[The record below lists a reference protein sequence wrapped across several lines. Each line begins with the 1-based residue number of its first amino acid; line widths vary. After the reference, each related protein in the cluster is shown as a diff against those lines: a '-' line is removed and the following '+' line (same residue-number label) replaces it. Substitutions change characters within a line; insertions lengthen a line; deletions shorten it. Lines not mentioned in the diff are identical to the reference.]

1 MRSLLLVLLVAGI
14 AAGRQSFDLAVYGGT
29 AGGVAT
35 AVAGARN
42 GLKTVLLNPGKHIGG
57 MVSGG
62 LSGTDVGRAE
72 VIGGM
77 ALEFYWRAG
86 QYYELDRHMQEI
98 AWMPEPKVAET
109 IMRSMLKDAGVT
121 LIEEYRLRERAG
133 VRKEGPRIIEIT
145 AENGSTIRAKVFADC
160 SYEGDL
166 MTQAKVSYTFGR
178 ESTVQYGE
186 SLAGVR
192 AVTPIHQFAV
202 DIPARGDDG
211 KLLPEISA
219 VPRGKAGSADKRIQ
233 AYNFRVIATDR
244 PDNRVPWP
252 KPENYDPKRYE
263 LLARYLTAMTQLLGS
278 PLTLN
283 EVGLIRVIPNGKVD
297 LNNRGGFSTD
307 YIGKNYG
314 YPDGSYAE
322 RARIWRDHENYQK
335 GFYYFLATDPRVP
348 KPLQEEVRRYGLA
361 KDEFADTGYWPNQLY
376 IREGRRMVGDFVVT
390 QKDLQTERTKP
401 DVIGMGSYNSDS
413 HNVQRFVNEKGFVE
427 NEGDVEVPVQP
438 YQIPFRVLLPKKNE
452 AANLLVPVCFSAS
465 HVAYSSLRM
474 EPQYMILGHAAGV
487 AAALAVRNGSAVQ
500 DVDVPALQKQLLAE
514 GAVFEFGVESQR
526 KALAAIRRM
535 FQSDRQPRSPWSRPG
550 VKTVAR
556 TSKAL
561 ARPSG
566 EPQTGLW

>member
-1 MRSLLLVLLVAGI
+1 MRSVLLAVLLVAGT

-29 AGGVAT
+29 AGGVAA

-42 GLKTVLLNPGKHIGG
+42 GLKTVLLNPGEHIGG

-62 LSGTDVGRAE
+62 LSGTDVGRRE

-98 AWMPEPKVAET
+98 AWMPEPKAAEA
-109 IMRSMLKDAGVT
+109 IMRRMLKEAGVT
-121 LIEEYRLRERAG
+121 LIEAYRLRERAG
-133 VRKEGPRIIEIT
+133 VRKEGTRIIEIT

-166 MTQAKVSYTFGR
+166 MAQAKVSYTFGR
-178 ESTVQYGE
+178 ESALQYGE

-202 DIPARGDDG
+202 DIPARDDDG
-211 KLLPEISA
+211 RLLPEISA

-244 PDNRVPWP
+244 PDNRIPWP
-252 KPENYDPKRYE
+252 RPGNYDPRRYE

-283 EVGLIRVIPNGKVD
+283 EVGLMRVIPNGKVD

-348 KPLQEEVRRYGLA
+348 KPLQEEVWRYGLA
-361 KDEFADTGYWPNQLY
+361 KDEFIDTGHWPNQLY
-376 IREGRRMVGDFVVT
+376 IREGRRMIGDFVVT
-390 QKDLQTERTKP
+390 QQDLQTKRTKP

-438 YQIPFRVLLPKKNE
+438 YQIPFRVLLPPKSE
-452 AANLLVPVCFSAS
+452 VANLLVPVCFSAS

-514 GAVFEFGVESQR
+514 GAVFELGVGFQR
-526 KALAAIRRM
+526 KGLAAIRRM
-535 FQSDRQPRSPWSRPG
+535 FGSDGNRRSPWSRPT

-556 TSKAL
+556 KTLPRSTDS
-561 ARPSG
+561 R
-566 EPQTGLW
+566 